1 MATVS
6 RVVTQIG
13 WHELVAA
20 DVERAE
26 VFYAEL
32 FHWTLRVWR
41 PGTHDYAMIH
51 AAGADHGGFLKQDDA
66 PHWLVYV
73 EVPDADAVA
82 ARVEELGGRIVTGPI
97 ELPGVGRYV
106 VVADPQGAEIAAI
119 AVEEQGTP
127 PAGVFLWD
135 ELLTEDPAAAR
146 EFYGKLLGWTVAEAS
161 PTYSYFRAGGANV
174 AGLQRKPREARASTW
189 LSYLRA
195 DDVEAAVEQAESL
208 GAVATLRPT
217 PVAGVGRF
225 AVLID
230 PVGAPFGLLEPAP

>member
-1 MATVS
+1 MATAS

-26 VFYAEL
+26 VFYSEL

-41 PGTHDYAMIH
+41 PGIHDYAMIH
-51 AAGADHGGFLKQDDA
+51 AAGADHGGFLKQADA
-66 PHWLVYV
+66 PHWLTYV
-73 EVPDADAVA
+73 EVPDADAVG
-82 ARVEELGGRIVTGPI
+82 ARAEELGGRLVTGPI

-119 AVEEQGTP
+119 AVEEQGAP

-135 ELLTEDPAAAR
+135 ELLTDDPAAAR
-146 EFYGKLLGWTVAEAS
+146 EFYGKLFGWTVAKSS

-174 AGLQRKPREARASTW
+174 AGLQRKPAEAPASTW
-189 LSYLRA
+189 LAYLRA
-195 DDVEAAVEQAESL
+195 DDVDAVVERAERL
-208 GAVATLRPT
+208 GAVVTLAPT
-217 PVAGVGRF
+217 AVEGIGTF
-225 AVLID
+225 AVLVD
-230 PVGAPFGLLEPAP
+230 PVGAAFGLFEPVS

>member
-6 RVVTQIG
+6 SVVTQIG
-13 WHELVAA
+13 WHELVAP

-26 VFYAEL
+26 VFYSEL
-32 FHWTLRVWR
+32 FRWTLRVWR
-41 PGTHDYAMIH
+41 PGIHDYAMIH
-51 AAGADHGGFLKQDDA
+51 SGGADHGGFLKQDDA

-119 AVEEQGTP
+119 AVEEQAALPG
-127 PAGVFLWD
+127 GVFAWD

-146 EFYGKLLGWTVAEAS
+146 GFYGKLFGWTVEESS
-161 PTYSYFRAGGANV
+161 PSCSHFLAAGATV
-174 AGLQRKPREARASTW
+174 AGLQRKPEEAPASTW
-189 LSYLRA
+189 LSYLRV
-195 DDVEAAVEQAESL
+195 DDVAAAVERAERL
-208 GAVATLRPT
+208 GALTTVRPT
-217 PVAGVGRF
+217 RIDGVGSC

-230 PVGAPFGLLEPAP
+230 AVGAPFGLLEPAS

>member
-26 VFYAEL
+26 VFYSEL

-41 PGTHDYAMIH
+41 PGIHDYAMIH
-51 AAGADHGGFLKQDDA
+51 AAGVDHGGFLKQADA
-66 PHWLVYV
+66 PHWLTYV
-73 EVPDADAVA
+73 EVPDADAVG
-82 ARVEELGGRIVTGPI
+82 ARVEELGGRLVTGPI

-106 VVADPQGAEIAAI
+106 VVADAQGAEIAAI
-119 AVEEQGTP
+119 AVEEQGAP

-146 EFYGKLLGWTVAEAS
+146 ELYGKLFGWTVAQSS

-174 AGLQRKPREARASTW
+174 AGLQRKPAEAPASTW

-195 DDVEAAVEQAESL
+195 DDIDATVKRAERL
-208 GAVATLRPT
+208 GAVATLAPT
-217 PVAGVGRF
+217 AVEGVGRF

-230 PVGAPFGLLEPAP
+230 PVGAPFGLLEPA